1 VTGKGGSAGEVPVS
15 TALMSDLARYR
26 VFHGLA
32 STPSG
37 NETAAA
43 VMSVAGD
50 PHRHLTPAA
59 VYLIVKEVFRRAA
72 DMLAINDPAGATT
85 LRRAS
90 THWLRHSAATHQ
102 ADAGNDLRFIQKN
115 MRHASIQT
123 TGIYLHAEDDVRHAR
138 TVQDQGD
145 AVASEP
151 HRAGRTHRD
160 AS

>member
-1 VTGKGGSAGEVPVS
+1 VSA
-15 TALMSDLARYR
+15 ALMADLARYR

-32 STPSG
+32 PMPSG

-50 PHRHLTPAA
+50 PCRHLTPAA

-72 DMLAINDPAGATT
+72 DMLETGDVAGAET

-90 THWLRHSAATHQ
+90 THWLRHSAASHQ
-102 ADAGNDLRFIQKN
+102 ADAGTDLRFIQKN

-123 TGIYLHAEDDVRHAR
+123 TGIYLHAEDDQRHTDTVR
-138 TVQDQGD
+138 
-145 AVASEP
+145 EP
-151 HRAGRTHRD
+151 EQN
-160 AS
+160 